1 MKLQRVFALT
11 KKEMKKT
18 VREPAVLFMIFLFPI
33 VFVFA
38 FGASFGG
45 VGGGQPVYQMGVVNL
60 DQANSVNSSQIL
72 LTALSNTKILSIQ
85 IYADNQTAQN
95 DLSQGKIQAVMII
108 PTTFSQ
114 SFASYQAA
122 PNAPSKWIN
131 ATISL
136 YLDKGSVVA
145 TQAIPP
151 IIQQVLAAFADENRQ
166 AAPSPIN
173 LQTASLIEVKQASAL
188 DFIAP
193 GMFTFASIFLIMM
206 VAQSFAQDRENGMMK
221 RIRITPTTP
230 TEFMTSQVLS
240 YMVIALIQAILVF
253 VMVYLMGFR
262 PNVGILSLRVRFH
275 TGAGVLAVQRRL
287 RLNHSHHRKITRRS
301 NWNLLPLRAPTTVP
315 RHLRR
320 RIPLLSSTSSWK
332 IRTQLLRH
340 GRLNLTLPKRRRYH
354 QPRCTIGHD
363 NIICILHSHLGHRH
377 NPVRKILQN
386 LNKHYSPQIETG
398 KFPQSIM
405 RTEK

>member
-1 MKLQRVFALT
+1 
-11 KKEMKKT
+11 
-18 VREPAVLFMIFLFPI
+18 
-33 VFVFA
+33 
-38 FGASFGG
+38 
-45 VGGGQPVYQMGVVNL
+45 MGVVNL
-60 DQANSVNSSQIL
+60 DQANSVNSSQIF

-131 ATISL
+131 TTVSL

-151 IIQQVLAAFADENRQ
+151 IIQQVLAAFTDENRQ
-166 AAPSPIN
+166 ATPSPIN
-173 LQTASLIEVKQASAL
+173 LQTPSLVEVKQASAL

-253 VMVYLMGFR
+253 AMVYLMGFR
-262 PNVGILSLRVRFH
+262 PNVGILIYAFAFILVLVFSLSNVGFGLITATIAKSPGAA
-275 TGAGVLAVQRRL
+275 TGISFLFVLPQLFLGTFVGA
-287 RLNHSHHRKITRRS
+287 S
-301 NWNLLPLRAPTTVP
+301 
-315 RHLRR
+315 
-320 RIPLLSSTSSWK
+320 LSSAA
-332 IRTQLLRH
+332 Q
-340 GRLNLTLPKRRRYH
+340 
-354 QPRCTIGHD
+354 
-363 NIICILHSHLGHRH
+363 
-377 NPVRKILQN
+377 VA
-386 LNKHYSPQIETG
+386 G
-398 KFPQSIM
+398 KFVPSYYVTDALTSLFLRGAAITSPAVLLDM
-405 RTEK
+405 ATLSVSCIAILAIGIILYAKYYKI

>member
-18 VREPAVLFMIFLFPI
+18 VREPPVLFMIFLFPI

-45 VGGGQPVYQMGVVNL
+45 VGGGQPVYQMGVVNM
-60 DQANSVNSSQIL
+60 DQANSVNSSKL
-72 LTALSNTKILSIQ
+72 FLTALSNTKILRTQ

-95 DLSQGKIQAVMII
+95 DLSQGKIQAVMVI

-114 SFASYQAA
+114 SFASHQAA
-122 PNAPSKWIN
+122 TNDPSKWIN

-151 IIQQVLAAFADENRQ
+151 IIQQVLAAFIDENRQ
-166 AAPSPIN
+166 VAPSPIT
-173 LQTASLIEVKQASAL
+173 LQTASLVEVKQTSAL

-253 VMVYLMGFR
+253 AMVYLLGFR
-262 PNVGILSLRVRFH
+262 PNVGILVYAFAFTLVLVFSLSNVGFGLVTATIAKSPGAA
-275 TGAGVLAVQRRL
+275 TGISFLFVLPQLFLGTFVGA
-287 RLNHSHHRKITRRS
+287 S
-301 NWNLLPLRAPTTVP
+301 
-315 RHLRR
+315 
-320 RIPLLSSTSSWK
+320 LSSAA
-332 IRTQLLRH
+332 Q
-340 GRLNLTLPKRRRYH
+340 
-354 QPRCTIGHD
+354 
-363 NIICILHSHLGHRH
+363 
-377 NPVRKILQN
+377 VA
-386 LNKHYSPQIETG
+386 G
-398 KFPQSIM
+398 KFVPSYYVTDALTSLFLRGAAITSPTILLDIATVSLSCIAILAIGIILYA
-405 RTEK
+405 RYYKI